1 MFQEAAR
8 RAVLDDHTPTRH
20 STGLGQRRTSG
31 YVSRGEQ
38 AYQSETSGGFDRCV
52 EHGIKIDDIPR
63 LRRQGREHVFG
74 GGMANGDA
82 PHRRDEGRIAMVPA
96 GHAVGDHRGE
106 ECGALECLDLAIR
119 TDRVRGHDGISP
131 EAARAIEKSIAR
143 FQFSDRQ
150 QAVAASGLH
159 CRDTMVCHVGMKV
172 VTAPAIDQAQL
183 IAVDDQGAPY
193 TMPTNEG
200 REALVTSTDAG
211 TLETCGYGSGLGDDV
226 RVWRRCGGDEDVRR
240 KQDSHG

>member
-1 MFQEAAR
+1 
-8 RAVLDDHTPTRH
+8 
-20 STGLGQRRTSG
+20 
-31 YVSRGEQ
+31 
-38 AYQSETSGGFDRCV
+38 
-52 EHGIKIDDIPR
+52 
-63 LRRQGREHVFG
+63 
-74 GGMANGDA
+74 MANDDA
-82 PHRRDEGRIAMVPA
+82 PHRCDEGGVSMIPTS
-96 GHAVGDHRGE
+96 HAVGDHRGE
-106 ECGALECLDLAIR
+106 ECGGFKCVDLAIR

-183 IAVDDQGAPY
+183 IAVDDEGAPY